1 MPPCPQ
7 PSPAKLSWRHRVF
20 CLLGHCQGFLC
31 PVRVRKHRADPHP
44 QDLREDRSP
53 LQARAHRPHRQA
65 LRPAVVEGCGV
76 PEKRPLSRRLRARRL
91 PGSPEDGRFRAVAGG
106 DSPRDPRK
114 RPFLCCRRR
123 DVSQLLRKWPK
134 VCALIQQ
141 GAADPCFVALAICIT
156 PGRWRARFRGAA
168 TPKLKR
174 ILLAFS
180 DAGGLNARL
189 QSFAVRNKS
198 KTLRFTAGTSPL
210 CSRRAPSSSRVP
222 ACSQDGAAIA
232 AAAHVPASSSA
243 LAGRRPLLAICS
255 EAPMPASPFAL
266 ASLAYPLA
274 GSACASS
281 STNCATRR
289 LGLSAA

>member
-1 MPPCPQ
+1 M
-7 PSPAKLSWRHRVF
+7 
-20 CLLGHCQGFLC
+20 
-31 PVRVRKHRADPHP
+31 RVRKHRANPHP

-53 LQARAHRPHRQA
+53 LQAGAHRPHRQVLTPGRA
-65 LRPAVVEGCGV
+65 DGRGV

-91 PGSPEDGRFRAVAGG
+91 PGPPEDGRFRAVAGG
-106 DSPRDPRK
+106 DSPRNPRK
-114 RPFLCCRRR
+114 RPFSRCYVRARPG
-123 DVSQLLRKWPK
+123 LLRKRPT
-134 VCALIQQ
+134 VCALIQL

-180 DAGGLNARL
+180 DAGGLNARP
-189 QSFAVRNKS
+189 QSFAVRNKR
-198 KTLRFTAGTSPL
+198 KTLRFTAGTSPSVPGKPPRP
-210 CSRRAPSSSRVP
+210 CESR
-222 ACSQDGAAIA
+222 
-232 AAAHVPASSSA
+232 
-243 LAGRRPLLAICS
+243 L
-255 EAPMPASPFAL
+255 
-266 ASLAYPLA
+266 YPLA